1 MDKEIMEET
10 TEMTND
16 MPAKDILVPLQ
27 QPDEWELT
35 PSPKAEY
42 KIIEANTMDKLI
54 RDVNTHLKNGRQ
66 TEWGVQV
73 AVGSLTR
80 FYQSMIRWVAR
91 EEETSFWTANKFL
104 ESEEDLYEDAWENA
118 EQ

>member
-10 TEMTND
+10 TEMIND
-16 MPAKDILVPLQ
+16 MPAKDILVPIQ
-27 QPDEWELT
+27 QEDEDLT
-35 PSPKAEY
+35 PLPKAEY

-54 RDVNTHLKNGRQ
+54 RDVNAHLKNGRQ

-73 AVGSLTR
+73 ATGSLTR
-80 FYQSMIRWVAR
+80 FYQSMIRWVVR
-91 EEETSFWTANKFL
+91 EEETSFWEANKFL
-104 ESEEDLYEDAWENA
+104 ENEEDLYEDAWENA